1 MDLDQ
6 FDAEVA
12 GPLRVQDGDDVLVVP
27 PATQFHWRAV
37 AAACREVD
45 AFVGLIWPEEASP
58 VRGWLRW
65 KVEVI
70 QLAWIRHNGLVGMPH
85 LHRLVYM
92 MEKYA
97 DGIEYDL
104 RHHLD
109 VSAGDLWRD
118 RRWRELL
125 NYIDMLPTDSHKN
138 RLITQDEEHM
148 EAILASQKGNRGDAK
163 PSMADWGQLESMVAV
178 LIDAVNR
185 NTEVTHAVAPGK
197 KQPLRIANYPRPAT
211 AAEKVERDMQKKQ
224 HEEMVNLLL
233 PGKRA
238 GQVS

>member
-6 FDAEVA
+6 FDAELT
-12 GPLRVQDGDDVLVVP
+12 GPLRVADGDDVIVIP
-27 PATQFHWRAV
+27 PATEFHWRAV
-37 AAACREVD
+37 AGACRELDTFV
-45 AFVGLIWPEEASP
+45 AFIWPKDVP
-58 VRGWLRW
+58 VRHWLRW
-65 KVEVI
+65 KVDVI
-70 QLAWIRHNGLVGMPH
+70 WRAWIRHNGLVPMPH
-85 LHRLVYM
+85 LQRLVYM

-109 VSAGDLWRD
+109 VSAGDLWRE

-125 NYIDMLPTDSHKN
+125 AYIDMLPNDSHKN
-138 RLITQDEEHM
+138 RMLSLDEEHM
-148 EAILASQKGNRGDAK
+148 AALIEAKNKGPQSDAK
-163 PSMADWGQLESMVAV
+163 PSMADWGQLEAMMAV

-211 AAEKVERDMQKKQ
+211 AAEKVERQMQKKA
-224 HEEMVNLLL
+224 HENMVALLL
-233 PGKRA
+233 PAKRE

>member
-1 MDLDQ
+1 LDLDQ
-6 FDAEVA
+6 FDAEAA
-12 GPLRVQDGDDVLVVP
+12 GPMRVRDGDDVVVF
-27 PATQFHWRAV
+27 PAATEFHWRTV
-37 AAACREVD
+37 AAACRELD
-45 AFVGLIWPEEASP
+45 AFVALIWPADWP
-58 VRGWLRW
+58 VRHWLRW

-70 QLAWIRHNGLVGMPH
+70 RLAWIRHNGLVEMPH
-85 LHRLVYM
+85 LQRLVYM

-109 VSAGDLWRD
+109 VSAGELWRA

-125 NYIDMLPTDSHKN
+125 AYIDMLPTDSHKN
-138 RLITQDEEHM
+138 RLLTQDEEHM
-148 EAILASQKGNRGDAK
+148 EAILASQKGDRGDAR
-163 PSMADWGQLESMVAV
+163 PSMADWGQLESMIAV

-197 KQPLRIANYPRPAT
+197 KQPLRIGNYPRPAT
-211 AAEKVERDMQKKQ
+211 AAEKVERAIQKKK
-224 HEEMVNLLL
+224 HEEMVALLL
-233 PGKRA
+233 PGKKQ

>member
-1 MDLDQ
+1 M
-6 FDAEVA
+6 
-12 GPLRVQDGDDVLVVP
+12 RVRDGDAVVVIP
-27 PATQFHWRAV
+27 PPTLLHWRQL
-37 AAACREVD
+37 AAACSEID
-45 AFVGLIWPEEASP
+45 AFVLYAWPPETP
-58 VRGWLRW
+58 VRHWTRW
-65 KVEVI
+65 KVDVI
-70 QLAWIRHNGLVGMPH
+70 WRAWIRHNGLVPMPH
-85 LHRLVYM
+85 LRRLVYM

-109 VSAGDLWRD
+109 VSAGELWRD

-125 NYIDMLPTDSHKN
+125 AYIDMLPNDSHKN
-138 RLITQDEEHM
+138 RLLSLDEDHM
-148 EAILASQKGNRGDAK
+148 AALIEAKRKGPQQDAK
-163 PSMADWGQLESMVAV
+163 PSMADWGQLESMMAV

-211 AAEKVERDMQKKQ
+211 AAEKVERQLQKKQ
-224 HEEMVNLLL
+224 HEDMVRMLL
-233 PGKRA
+233 PGKRE